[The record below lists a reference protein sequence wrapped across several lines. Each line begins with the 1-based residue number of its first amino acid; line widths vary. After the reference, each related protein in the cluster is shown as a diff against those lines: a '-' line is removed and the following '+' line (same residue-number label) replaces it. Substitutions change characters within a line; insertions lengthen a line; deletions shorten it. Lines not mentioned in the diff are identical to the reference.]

1 MMGFNRQGNNYMDK
15 DKFDMTAFCRNN
27 FTYSFIVVLSLHC
40 TGFSLVVVNSGYSV
54 VAVWASHC
62 GGLSLWSMGSRV
74 FVPASV
80 VAAYGLSSC
89 CS

>member
-15 DKFDMTAFCRNN
+15 DKFDTTAFCRNN

-54 VAVWASHC
+54 VAVCGLLIAVASRC
-62 GGLSLWSMGSRV
+62 GAWGPECLFQLQ
-74 FVPASV
+74 
-80 VAAYGLSSC
+80 
-89 CS
+89 